1 MRQGIWI
8 PARIESRKDLSIAEK
23 VILSEIE
30 SFTASGKCFASNE
43 HFANLLG
50 LKPDTISRMISRLK
64 KRGFVVQTG
73 FDGRRR
79 FLCLGSAL
87 DESTK
92 PSDVQT
98 INSHPREL
106 DFSLTALDE
115 TPVPLQKNSK
125 INTMELYKGMLCKFP
140 ESTRKAVESV
150 LFEGE
155 KPASKHLARIVNSI
169 TKVVVG
175 DG

>member
-8 PARIESRKDLSIAEK
+8 PARIESRKDLSISEK

-30 SFTASGKCFASNE
+30 SFTSNGKCFASNE

-50 LKPDTISRMISRLK
+50 IRPDTVSRMISRLK
-64 KRGFVVQTG
+64 KRGFVIQTG

-79 FLCLGSAL
+79 YLCLGSAL
-87 DESTK
+87 DESTNHTEL
-92 PSDVQT
+92 PS
-98 INSHPREL
+98 REPHRSVET
-106 DFSLTALDE
+106 FSQPALDN
-115 TPVPLQKNSK
+115 PPPPLKKNSLISTK
-125 INTMELYKGMLCKFP
+125 EQYKGMLNKFP
-140 ESTRKAVESV
+140 EATRKAVERI

-155 KPASKHLARIVNSI
+155 KPSSKHLARIVNSL
-169 TKVVVG
+169 TSVVG

>member
-8 PARIESRKDLSIAEK
+8 PARIESRNDLSISEK

-30 SFTASGKCFASNE
+30 SFTSNGKCFASNE

-50 LKPDTISRMISRLK
+50 IQPDTVSRMISRLK
-64 KRGFVVQTG
+64 KRGFIIQTG

-79 FLCLGSAL
+79 YLCLGSAL
-87 DESTK
+87 DESTILTVL
-92 PSDVQT
+92 PST
-98 INSHPREL
+98 ESHRRVET
-106 DFSLTALDE
+106 FSQPALDNS
-115 TPVPLQKNSK
+115 PSPIQKNSLIGTK
-125 INTMELYKGMLCKFP
+125 EQYKGILNKFP
-140 ESTRKAVESV
+140 EATRKAVERI

-155 KPASKHLARIVNSI
+155 NPSSKHLARIVKSL
-169 TKVVVG
+169 TSFVG

>member
-8 PARIESRKDLSIAEK
+8 PARIESRRDLSIAEK

-30 SFTASGKCFASNE
+30 SFTSNGKCFASNE

-50 LKPDTISRMISRLK
+50 LKPDTVSRMISRLK

-79 FLCLGSAL
+79 FLSLGSAL
-87 DESTK
+87 DENTK
-92 PSDVQT
+92 LTEETVITSQASAMV
-98 INSHPREL
+98 
-106 DFSLTALDE
+106 FSSPALDE
-115 TPVPLQKNSK
+115 TTTPLQKNSK
-125 INTMELYKGMLCKFP
+125 INTMDLYTRMLSKFP
-140 ESTRKAVESV
+140 EATRKAVERV
-150 LFEGE
+150 LFDGE
-155 KPASKHLARIVNSI
+155 APTSKHLARIVNSI
-169 TKVVVG
+169 TAVVVG

>member
-8 PARIESRKDLSIAEK
+8 PARIESRRDLSIAEK

-30 SFTASGKCFASNE
+30 SFTSSGKCFASNE

-79 FLCLGSAL
+79 FLSLGSAL

-92 PSDVQT
+92 LTEKT
-98 INSHPREL
+98 IITSQASSIV
-106 DFSLTALDE
+106 FSSPALDE
-115 TPVPLQKNSK
+115 TISPLQKNSI
-125 INTMELYKGMLCKFP
+125 INKKDLYKEMLDKFP
-140 ESTRKAVESV
+140 DATRKAVERV

-155 KPASKHLARIVNSI
+155 TPTSKHLARIVNSI
-169 TKVVVG
+169 TAVVVG

>member
-8 PARIESRKDLSIAEK
+8 PARIESRRDLSIAEK

-30 SFTASGKCFASNE
+30 SFTSSGKCFASNE

-50 LKPDTISRMISRLK
+50 LKPDTVSRMISRLK
-64 KRGFVVQTG
+64 KKGFVIQTG

-79 FLCLGSAL
+79 FLSLGSAL

-92 PSDVQT
+92 QT
-98 INSHPREL
+98 GETVINSQTSTMV
-106 DFSLTALDE
+106 FSCPDLDE
-115 TPVPLQKNSK
+115 STTPIQNDSK
-125 INTMELYKGMLCKFP
+125 IGTKDLYKEMLNKFP
-140 ESTRKAVESV
+140 EATRRAVERV

-155 KPASKHLARIVNSI
+155 TPTSKHLARIVNSI
-169 TKVVVG
+169 TTVVVG

>member
-8 PARIESRKDLSIAEK
+8 PARIESRRDLSIAEK

-30 SFTASGKCFASNE
+30 SFTTSGKCFASNE

-64 KRGFVVQTG
+64 KRGFVIQTG

-79 FLCLGSAL
+79 FLSLGSAL

-92 PSDVQT
+92 QTEETAINIQTGLIDVSQ
-98 INSHPREL
+98 P
-106 DFSLTALDE
+106 ALDE
-115 TPVPLQKNSK
+115 TTTPLKKNSK
-125 INTMELYKGMLCKFP
+125 IGTKDMYTGMLNRFP
-140 ESTRKAVESV
+140 EATRKAVERV

-155 KPASKHLARIVNSI
+155 APTSKHLTRIVNSI
-169 TKVVVG
+169 TALVVG

>member
-30 SFTASGKCFASNE
+30 SFTANGKCFASNE

-64 KRGFVVQTG
+64 KRNFIIQTG

-79 FLCLGSAL
+79 FLSLGSAL
-87 DESTK
+87 DDNTTLSEV
-92 PSDVQT
+92 PM
-98 INSHPREL
+98 INRQSSSI
-106 DFSLTALDE
+106 DFSLSALDE
-115 TPVPLQKNSK
+115 TPTPLQKDSK
-125 INTMELYKGMLCKFP
+125 IGTIEQYKGMLNKFP
-140 ESTRKAVESV
+140 ESTRKAVERV

-155 KPASKHLARIVNSI
+155 QPTSKHLARIVNSI
-169 TKVVVG
+169 TAVVVG

>member
-8 PARIESRKDLSIAEK
+8 PARIESRRDLSIAEK

-30 SFTASGKCFASNE
+30 SFTLSGKCFASNE

-50 LKPDTISRMISRLK
+50 LKPDTVSRIISRLK

-79 FLCLGSAL
+79 FLSLGSAL
-87 DESTK
+87 DEITK
-92 PSDVQT
+92 QINETVVNKQSSLVNASNPALDQT
-98 INSHPREL
+98 IS
-106 DFSLTALDE
+106 
-115 TPVPLQKNSK
+115 PLQKNSMIDK
-125 INTMELYKGMLCKFP
+125 KELYRGMLNKFP
-140 ESTRKAVESV
+140 EATRRAVERV

-155 KPASKHLARIVNSI
+155 IPTSKHLARIVNSI
-169 TKVVVG
+169 TSAVVE

>member
-30 SFTASGKCFASNE
+30 SLTSHGKCFASNE

-64 KRGFVVQTG
+64 KRGFLVQTA

-87 DESTK
+87 DTCTIRSEMEAKELQASEHV
-92 PSDVQT
+92 PSQ
-98 INSHPREL
+98 P
-106 DFSLTALDE
+106 ALDDKRS
-115 TPVPLQKNSK
+115 LIQNNSK
-125 INTMELYKGMLCKFP
+125 INTIEQYKVMLRKFP
-140 ESTRKAVESV
+140 ESTRESIERV
-150 LFEGE
+150 LFDGE
-155 KPASKHLARIVNSI
+155 EPASEHLARIVNSM
-169 TKVVVG
+169 TAVVVG

>member
-30 SFTASGKCFASNE
+30 SFTSSGKCFASNA
-43 HFANLLG
+43 HFASLLG
-50 LKPDTISRMISRLK
+50 LRPDTISRMISRLK
-64 KRGFVVQTG
+64 KRGYVIQTG

-79 FLCLGSAL
+79 YLSLGSAL

-92 PSDVQT
+92 QT
-98 INSHPREL
+98 EEKSFNSQTSAIDFSHP
-106 DFSLTALDE
+106 ALDE
-115 TPVPLQKNSK
+115 TTTPLQKNSK
-125 INTMELYKGMLCKFP
+125 IGTKDLYIGMLNKFP
-140 ESTRKAVESV
+140 EATRKAVERV
-150 LFEGE
+150 IFEGE
-155 KPASKHLARIVNSI
+155 APTSKHLARIVNSI
-169 TKVVVG
+169 TAAVVG